1 MSWYRETRSKI
12 YTGFRWLLSPLVKAF
27 VRLQMPPA
35 VISAAGILFTGVAF
49 ILMYRGWSNGDG
61 WGLMRAAG
69 GVILFAAA
77 WDTVDGEVARALG
90 KTSPKGAF
98 LDSVLDRVSEFI
110 IFLGIFLFFGFGK
123 LDCALLFAL
132 LFVSY
137 SISYIRARAEG
148 VGIDCSVGAFDRAT
162 RVFIIG
168 VALIAIPA
176 HMNWV
181 IRGLLAGTAFTA
193 TRRFIHV
200 LTRKAKA

>member
-1 MSWYRETRSKI
+1 LSWYRETRSKV
-12 YTGFRWLLSPLVKAF
+12 YEGFRWLLSPLVKGF
-27 VRLQMPPA
+27 VRLEMPPA
-35 VISAAGILFTGVAF
+35 VITTAGILFTVIAF
-49 ILMYRGWSNGDG
+49 ILMYRGWSNGNG

-98 LDSVLDRVSEFI
+98 LDSVLDRLSEFI
-110 IFLGIFLFFGFGK
+110 IYLGILLFANLST
-123 LDCALLFAL
+123 LDSVLLFAL
-132 LFVSY
+132 LFTSF
-137 SISYIRARAEG
+137 SISYLRARAEG
-148 VGIDCSVGAFDRAT
+148 VGIDCSVGVFDRAT

-181 IRGLLAGTAFTA
+181 IRGLLLGTAFTA
-193 TRRFIHV
+193 ARRFIYV

>member
-1 MSWYRETRSKI
+1 MRAFGGFSLYE
-12 YTGFRWLLSPLVKAF
+12 GFRWLLSPLVKAF
-27 VRLQMPPA
+27 VRLQVPPA
-35 VISAAGILFTGVAF
+35 LISAAGILFTGVAF
-49 ILMYRGWSNGDG
+49 ILMYRGYESGAIG
-61 WGLMRAAG
+61 WMRAAG

-137 SISYIRARAEG
+137 SELGDTRSSFRHRIHGCEAVYL
-148 VGIDCSVGAFDRAT
+148 CSHKKSQG
-162 RVFIIG
+162 
-168 VALIAIPA
+168 LSA
-176 HMNWV
+176 HFW
-181 IRGLLAGTAFTA
+181 
-193 TRRFIHV
+193 
-200 LTRKAKA
+200 

>member
-1 MSWYRETRSKI
+1 MSWYREIRDKV
-12 YTGFRWLLSPLVKAF
+12 YAGFRWLLSPLVKGF
-27 VRLQMPPA
+27 VRLEMPPA

-49 ILMYRGWSNGDG
+49 ILMYRGYASGVYG
-61 WGLMRAAG
+61 WMRAAG

-98 LDSVLDRVSEFI
+98 LDSVLDRLSEFI
-110 IFLGIFLFFGFGK
+110 IFLGIFLFFGFSK

-132 LFVSY
+132 LFASY

-148 VGIDCSVGAFDRAT
+148 VGIACKVGVFDRPT
-162 RVFIIG
+162 RVFVIG
-168 VALIAIPA
+168 VALIAIPEY
-176 HMNWV
+176 MNWV

-193 TRRFIHV
+193 ARRFIYV
-200 LTRKAKA
+200 LTRKTKV

>member
-1 MSWYRETRSKI
+1 MSWYRETRSKV

-27 VRLQMPPA
+27 VRLEMPPA

-49 ILMYRGWSNGDG
+49 ILMYRGYASSAIG
-61 WGLMRAAG
+61 WMRAAG

-77 WDTVDGEVARALG
+77 WDTLDGEVARALG
-90 KTSPKGAF
+90 KTSLKGAF
-98 LDSVLDRVSEFI
+98 LDSVLDRFSEFI

-132 LFVSY
+132 LFASY
-137 SISYIRARAEG
+137 SISYVRARAEG
-148 VGIDCSVGAFDRAT
+148 VGIDCSVGVFDRAT
-162 RVFIIG
+162 WVFIIG

-181 IRGLLAGTAFTA
+181 IRGLLLGTMLTA
-193 TRRFIHV
+193 IRRFVYV

>member
-12 YTGFRWLLSPLVKAF
+12 YTGFRWLLSPLVKGF
-27 VRLQMPPA
+27 VRLEMPPA

-49 ILMYRGWSNGDG
+49 ILMYRGYASGAIG
-61 WGLMRAAG
+61 WMRAAG

-98 LDSVLDRVSEFI
+98 LDSVLDRLSEFI
-110 IFLGIFLFFGFGK
+110 IFLGIFIFFGFDK

-148 VGIDCSVGAFDRAT
+148 VGIDCSVGVFDRAT

-168 VALIAIPA
+168 VALIAIPV

-181 IRGLLAGTAFTA
+181 IRGLLLGTLLTA
-193 TRRFIHV
+193 IRRFVYV